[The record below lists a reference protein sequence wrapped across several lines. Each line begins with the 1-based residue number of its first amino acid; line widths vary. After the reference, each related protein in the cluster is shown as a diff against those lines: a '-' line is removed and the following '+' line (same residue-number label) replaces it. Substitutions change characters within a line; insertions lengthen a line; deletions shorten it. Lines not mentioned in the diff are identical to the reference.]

1 MEIQWGPPLRGGHGD
16 QRPSPG
22 SELALPRVLTPGPC
36 RGTPWGGPCG
46 GPRRKSAYH
55 DYEKSPRNP
64 LLGSPM
70 EPPDCDSEW
79 LGSLCIRTTLGST
92 QEGPRKLLSDQM
104 RFLGSSK

>member
-36 RGTPWGGPCG
+36 RGTPWGWPCG

-55 DYEKSPRNP
+55 DFYEKSPRNP
-64 LLGSPM
+64 SLGSPM
-70 EPPDCDSEW
+70 EPPDCDS
-79 LGSLCIRTTLGST
+79 
-92 QEGPRKLLSDQM
+92 
-104 RFLGSSK
+104 